1 MKTLLIMVVMVVSA
15 ITTGLPAQ
23 NYTADIQAALKVFEL
38 PKLQL
43 NVEVNVYPFYASQ
56 EPSQVYKAE
65 LKKDGNSFYSKLD
78 NTRMLLNDKY
88 LVMVYDDDK
97 RVICTER
104 DKKSEKAMR
113 KNSDPTEQIDTLLK
127 KNDSIVYGGITGNAK
142 VYTIY
147 TNKSIIR
154 RTEIHLDVKTGYI
167 SSLVYYYNEQLVPN
181 GNKVRVDYVT
191 NTAPVF
197 SASEFSEKRF
207 VVFGRG
213 DAVTAGSECS
223 NYNVIY
229 VDPKTSTATEK

>member
-1 MKTLLIMVVMVVSA
+1 MKKLKLFLLSATLTIPFL
-15 ITTGLPAQ
+15 LNAQ
-23 NYTADIQAALKVFEL
+23 NYAADIRTALKAYEA

-43 NVEVNVYPFYASQ
+43 NVEVNVYPDYGAQ
-56 EPSQVYKAE
+56 QPSHVYKAE
-65 LKKDGNSFYSKLD
+65 LKKDGNNFYSKLE

-88 LVMVYDDDK
+88 LIMIYDKDK

-113 KNSDPTEQIDTLLK
+113 KNSDPTEQLDTLLK
-127 KNDSIVYGGITGNAK
+127 KNDSIIYGGVVNNAK

-147 TNKSIIR
+147 TGKSLIR
-154 RTEIHLDVKTGYI
+154 RTEIHLDSKTGFI
-167 SSLVYYYNEQLVPN
+167 RSLVYYYNEQLVPN

-191 NTAPVF
+191 NTSPTF
-197 SASEFSEKRF
+197 SSSEFSEKRF

-213 DAVTAGSECS
+213 DAITAGTECLS
-223 NYNVIY
+223 YKVIY